1 MKKLLTSVGISAVLL
16 SATSLQ
22 TVAAHSDHD
31 VHNECEVALNYDVT
45 VEPKKLI
52 VSEVGDE
59 KYRIEMDKLF
69 VNGKQ
74 ISLNSEQQA
83 LVSQYS
89 QEVSAQVPEVI
100 ALVNDAVEMASTAVS
115 LALTPLLGDSAGA
128 KIDEM
133 MAGLEERIESV
144 AYQHGD
150 KFYLGSTESS
160 LEDAFGEEF
169 EQEMEELVQNSLG
182 SMMMNLGAQMMSGD
196 GDSFEQKMD
205 SFSQKMDSIGEEIEL
220 QMEQQADDI
229 EARGEKLCERFK
241 TLVVLEQQLRDE
253 IPELA
258 KYPLVET
265 ANTTLLE

>member
-22 TVAAHSDHD
+22 TVAAHSDQSM
-31 VHNECEVALNYDVT
+31 NKECEVALNYDVT

-59 KYRIEMDKLF
+59 KYRIEMDELF

-74 ISLNSEQQA
+74 VSLNKQQQA

-89 QEVSAQVPEVI
+89 QEVSSQVPEVI
-100 ALVNDAVEMASTAVS
+100 ELVNDAVGMASSAVS

-133 MAGLEERIESV
+133 MSGLEQRIESV

-150 KFYLGSTESS
+150 TFYLGSTESS

-182 SMMMNLGAQMMSGD
+182 SMMMTLGAQMMSGD

-205 SFSQKMDSIGEEIEL
+205 SFSQKMETIGDDIEM
-220 QMEQQADDI
+220 QMEQQAADL

-258 KYPLVET
+258 SYPLVESS
-265 ANTTLLE
+265 NTTMLE